1 VYNKGKRNKL
11 ECLIFNI
18 CKIIFYDLVYE
29 KYGKDWKII
38 SKYLIT
44 WTVQQ
49 IISHSQK
56 IENKRRIITNNDEI
70 GNKQNENS

>member
-1 VYNKGKRNKL
+1 
-11 ECLIFNI
+11 
-18 CKIIFYDLVYE
+18 VYE